1 MLNHL
6 KRNAMS
12 NEILILEK
20 LEKLEQR
27 IGEQNLL
34 MKEVLNF
41 NDACNY
47 LDISASHLYKLTSQ
61 KSIPHFC
68 PQGKKLYFRR
78 QEIDE
83 WLMRN
88 RQETTEDIE
97 TAAANYLIRNKRRSW
112 VSIDFPKKR
121 WRKSSAD

>member
-1 MLNHL
+1 
-6 KRNAMS
+6 MS

-20 LEKLEQR
+20 LDRLEQK
-27 IGEQNLL
+27 IEEQNLL

-68 PQGKKLYFRR
+68 PQGKKLYFNRT
-78 QEIDE
+78 ELDE
-83 WLMRN
+83 WLQRN
-88 RQETTEDIE
+88 RQTSTDEIE
-97 TAAANYLIRNKRRSW
+97 TMAANYLLTHKR
-112 VSIDFPKKR
+112 K
-121 WRKSSAD
+121 

>member
-1 MLNHL
+1 
-6 KRNAMS
+6 MS

-41 NDACNY
+41 NDACSY

-68 PQGKKLYFRR
+68 PQGKKLYFNRI
-78 QEIDE
+78 ELDE
-83 WLMRN
+83 WLQRN
-88 RQETTEDIE
+88 RQSSTDEIE
-97 TAAANYLIRNKRRSW
+97 TMAANYLLTHKR
-112 VSIDFPKKR
+112 K
-121 WRKSSAD
+121 

>member
-1 MLNHL
+1 
-6 KRNAMS
+6 MS

-41 NDACNY
+41 NDACSY
-47 LDISASHLYKLTSQ
+47 LDISAPHLYKLTSQ

-68 PQGKKLYFRR
+68 PQGKKLYFNRT
-78 QEIDE
+78 ELDE
-83 WLMRN
+83 WLQRN
-88 RQETTEDIE
+88 RQTSTDEIE
-97 TAAANYLIRNKRRSW
+97 TMAANYLLTHKR
-112 VSIDFPKKR
+112 K
-121 WRKSSAD
+121 

>member
-1 MLNHL
+1 
-6 KRNAMS
+6 MS

-68 PQGKKLYFRR
+68 PQGKKLYFKRA
-78 QEIDE
+78 ELDE
-83 WLMRN
+83 WLLRN
-88 RQETTEDIE
+88 RQDCTDEIE
-97 TAAANYLIRNKRRSW
+97 TMAANYLLTHKR
-112 VSIDFPKKR
+112 K
-121 WRKSSAD
+121 

>member
-1 MLNHL
+1 
-6 KRNAMS
+6 MS

-20 LEKLEQR
+20 LEKIEQR

-68 PQGKKLYFRR
+68 PQGKKLYFNRA
-78 QEIDE
+78 ELDE
-83 WLMRN
+83 WLQRN
-88 RQETTEDIE
+88 RQTSTDEIE
-97 TAAANYLIRNKRRSW
+97 TMAANYLLTHKR
-112 VSIDFPKKR
+112 K
-121 WRKSSAD
+121 

>member
-1 MLNHL
+1 MI
-6 KRNAMS
+6 

-41 NDACNY
+41 NDACSY

-68 PQGKKLYFRR
+68 PQGKKLYFNRT
-78 QEIDE
+78 ELDE
-83 WLMRN
+83 WLQRN
-88 RQETTEDIE
+88 RQSSTDEIE
-97 TAAANYLIRNKRRSW
+97 TMAANYLLTHKR
-112 VSIDFPKKR
+112 K
-121 WRKSSAD
+121 

>member
-1 MLNHL
+1 MIVKPLN
-6 KRNAMS
+6 RNTMS

-20 LEKLEQR
+20 LDRLEQKL
-27 IGEQNLL
+27 GEQNLL

-68 PQGKKLYFRR
+68 PQGKKLYFNRT
-78 QEIDE
+78 ELDE
-83 WLMRN
+83 WLQRN
-88 RQETTEDIE
+88 RQTSTDEIE
-97 TAAANYLIRNKRRSW
+97 TMAANYLLTHKR
-112 VSIDFPKKR
+112 K
-121 WRKSSAD
+121 

>member
-1 MLNHL
+1 
-6 KRNAMS
+6 MS

-41 NDACNY
+41 NDACSY

-68 PQGKKLYFRR
+68 PQGKKLYFNRT
-78 QEIDE
+78 ELDE
-83 WLMRN
+83 WLQRN
-88 RQETTEDIE
+88 RQTSTDEIE
-97 TAAANYLIRNKRRSW
+97 TMTANYLLTHKR
-112 VSIDFPKKR
+112 K
-121 WRKSSAD
+121 

>member
-1 MLNHL
+1 
-6 KRNAMS
+6 MS

-68 PQGKKLYFRR
+68 PQGKKLYFKRA
-78 QEIDE
+78 ELDE
-83 WLMRN
+83 WLLRN
-88 RQETTEDIE
+88 RQDTTDEIE
-97 TAAANYLIRNKRRSW
+97 TMAANYLLTHKR
-112 VSIDFPKKR
+112 K
-121 WRKSSAD
+121 

>member
-1 MLNHL
+1 
-6 KRNAMS
+6 MS

-20 LEKLEQR
+20 LERLEQR

-68 PQGKKLYFRR
+68 PQGKKLYFNRT
-78 QEIDE
+78 ELDE
-83 WLMRN
+83 WLQRN
-88 RQETTEDIE
+88 RQTSTDEIE
-97 TAAANYLIRNKRRSW
+97 TMAANYLLTHKR
-112 VSIDFPKKR
+112 K
-121 WRKSSAD
+121 

>member
-1 MLNHL
+1 
-6 KRNAMS
+6 MS

-68 PQGKKLYFRR
+68 LQGKKLYFNRA
-78 QEIDE
+78 ELDE
-83 WLMRN
+83 WLQRN
-88 RQETTEDIE
+88 RQTSTDEIE
-97 TAAANYLIRNKRRSW
+97 TMAANYLLTHKR
-112 VSIDFPKKR
+112 K
-121 WRKSSAD
+121 

>member
-1 MLNHL
+1 
-6 KRNAMS
+6 MS

-68 PQGKKLYFRR
+68 TQGKKLYFKRA
-78 QEIDE
+78 ELDE
-83 WLMRN
+83 WLLRN
-88 RQETTEDIE
+88 RQDSTDEIE
-97 TAAANYLIRNKRRSW
+97 TMAANYLLTHKR
-112 VSIDFPKKR
+112 K
-121 WRKSSAD
+121 

>member
-1 MLNHL
+1 
-6 KRNAMS
+6 MS

-68 PQGKKLYFRR
+68 PQGKKLYFNRV
-78 QEIDE
+78 ELDE
-83 WLMRN
+83 WLQRN
-88 RQETTEDIE
+88 RQTSTDEIE
-97 TAAANYLIRNKRRSW
+97 TMAANYLLTHKR
-112 VSIDFPKKR
+112 K
-121 WRKSSAD
+121 

>member
-1 MLNHL
+1 
-6 KRNAMS
+6 MS

-41 NDACNY
+41 NDACKY

-68 PQGKKLYFRR
+68 PQGKKLYFNRA
-78 QEIDE
+78 ELDE
-83 WLMRN
+83 WLQRN
-88 RQETTEDIE
+88 RQTSTDEIE
-97 TAAANYLIRNKRRSW
+97 TMAANYLLTHKR
-112 VSIDFPKKR
+112 K
-121 WRKSSAD
+121 